1 MKRFVIATHGELAKG
16 VLDTLELIM
25 GSQKNFEAVCAYK
38 NGENDISSRVREL
51 VEQKKE
57 NEDLI
62 VITDLF
68 GGSVNNEF
76 MNYTDR
82 EGIYLISGVNLSLL
96 LELVV
101 NQEEPSEVMIR
112 RSVEL
117 AREAITYCN
126 RKKEIRD
133 EEF

>member
-16 VLDTLELIM
+16 ALDTLELIM
-25 GSQKNFEAVCAYK
+25 GPQKNFEAICAYK

-51 VEQKKE
+51 VDQKKE
-57 NEDLI
+57 DEDLI

-82 EGIYLISGVNLSLL
+82 EGVYLISGVNLSLL

-101 NQEEPSEVMIR
+101 NQEEPAEVMIR
-112 RSVEL
+112 RSVGL

-126 RKKEIRD
+126 RKKEIKD